1 MFKNWSKWDIYLNI
15 CKGGIITKANSL
27 LREVLDWAVHIII
40 AVLIGLFIVNFVA
53 QITIVNGSS
62 METTLQ
68 DGDRLIIE
76 KISPRFGWLK
86 RGDIVTI
93 NDYPGLDS
101 DRKPII
107 KRVIGVEGDRVE
119 IRDGKV
125 YVNGEVLEEDYIN
138 VDAHG
143 TLEANIKYSE
153 LYVPEGHIYV
163 LGDNRLPGQSKDS
176 RTFGTVDI
184 KDVGGKAIFRFFP
197 FSKIGT
203 LRK

>member
-1 MFKNWSKWDIYLNI
+1 MSR
-15 CKGGIITKANSL
+15 GGIITKTNQYI
-27 LREVLDWAVHIII
+27 REALDWAGHIII
-40 AVLIGLFIVNFVA
+40 AVLIGLFIVTFVA

-62 METTLQ
+62 METTLH

-101 DRKPII
+101 DRKPLI
-107 KRVIGVEGDRVE
+107 KRVIGLEGDKVE

-138 VDAHG
+138 VDAQG
-143 TLEANIKYSE
+143 TLQVNVKYSE
-153 LYVPEGHIYV
+153 LSVPDGHIYV

-176 RTFGTVDI
+176 RTFGTIDI
-184 KDVGGKAIFRFFP
+184 KNVGGKAIFRFFP
-197 FSKIGT
+197 FTDIGT
-203 LRK
+203 LK

>member
-1 MFKNWSKWDIYLNI
+1 
-15 CKGGIITKANSL
+15 
-27 LREVLDWAVHIII
+27 LDWAAHIII

-62 METTLQ
+62 METTLHN
-68 DGDRLIIE
+68 GDRLIIE

-107 KRVIGVEGDRVE
+107 KRIIGLEGDKVE

-125 YVNGEVLEEDYIN
+125 YVNGEALEEDYIN
-138 VDAHG
+138 VDVEG
-143 TLEANIKYSE
+143 TLEVNENYSE

-176 RTFGTVDI
+176 RTFGSVDI
-184 KDVGGKAIFRFFP
+184 KNVGGKAIFRFFP
-197 FSKIGT
+197 LDKIGT
-203 LRK
+203 FK

>member
-1 MFKNWSKWDIYLNI
+1 VFTEITAGFEQVNFKLTMQGRNCYEGKFVF
-15 CKGGIITKANSL
+15 KEA
-27 LREVLDWAVHIII
+27 LDWAAHIII

-62 METTLQ
+62 METTLHN
-68 DGDRLIIE
+68 GDRLIIE

-107 KRVIGVEGDRVE
+107 KRIIGLEGDKVE

-125 YVNGEVLEEDYIN
+125 YVNGEALEEDYIN
-138 VDAHG
+138 VDV
-143 TLEANIKYSE
+143 EE
-153 LYVPEGHIYV
+153 LW
-163 LGDNRLPGQSKDS
+163 K
-176 RTFGTVDI
+176 
-184 KDVGGKAIFRFFP
+184 
-197 FSKIGT
+197 
-203 LRK
+203 